1 MTLGTTVIFSGILSS
16 VTYLYISDLGREL
29 QAAARYLPLVDGPG
43 IPLGLDTPAPPRPLD
58 AGVLLESVRDVD
70 ATGRPL
76 PDIDGAVLS
85 VAPAPTA
92 VPIRPRGAPLPL
104 NDAVA
109 LPLPRAPATPLLL
122 LLV

>member
-1 MTLGTTVIFSGILSS
+1 MTYSE
-16 VTYLYISDLGREL
+16 ISEL

-70 ATGRPL
+70 ATERPL

-85 VAPAPTA
+85 VAPAPGT
-92 VPIRPRGAPLPL
+92 VPVRPRGAPLL
-104 NDAVA
+104 LDDTVD
-109 LPLPRAPATPLLL
+109 LPLPRAPAAPTLPPL
-122 LLV
+122 V

>member
-1 MTLGTTVIFSGILSS
+1 MLSS
-16 VTYLYISDLGREL
+16 ATYLYISDLKRER

-43 IPLGLDTPAPPRPLD
+43 IPLGLDTPAPARPLD

-70 ATGRPL
+70 ATGRSL

-92 VPIRPRGAPLPL
+92 VPIRLRGAPLPL